1 MENHFGAPAGN
12 EFPQANPRQEVSLPA
27 ILLMVA
33 SALTAL
39 WGLMYVVQTVNPAD
53 LDQLYSDPALAP
65 YRDALEQNR
74 GFLEAMASTGKRMLI
89 FGPIVVLNGLVFVG
103 AWQMRQLKSRGLAI
117 AGAIAS
123 LVPCYG
129 TCCCLAAPIG
139 IWALVVLFKPEVKAA
154 FT

>member
-12 EFPQANPRQEVSLPA
+12 EMPQTPPREAVSLPA

-39 WGLMYVVQTVNPAD
+39 WGLLYVVQTVSPED
-53 LDQLYSDPALAP
+53 LDRLYNDPAMAA

-74 GFLEAMASTGKRMLI
+74 ELVEVMASTSKRLMI
-89 FGPIVVLNGLVFVG
+89 FGPVVALNALVFAG
-103 AWQMRQLKSRGLAI
+103 AWSMRQLKHRGLAI

-129 TCCCLAAPIG
+129 TCCCMAAPIG

-154 FT
+154 FR